1 MQCILLF
8 FQHLY
13 TSSPFSEP
21 ISLEMREVGP
31 EEIPK
36 RPEMRDVN
44 LPGSNSGSNGAIN
57 DHVSVRS
64 SATPPGL
71 LWLVGPVIAAILL
84 TAALILLFV
93 VKK

>member
-1 MQCILLF
+1 
-8 FQHLY
+8 
-13 TSSPFSEP
+13 
-21 ISLEMREVGP
+21 MREVGP
-31 EEIPK
+31 EEVPK
-36 RPEMRDVN
+36 RPELRDMN
-44 LPGSNSGSNGAIN
+44 LPTNTGSSGITN

>member
-1 MQCILLF
+1 
-8 FQHLY
+8 
-13 TSSPFSEP
+13 
-21 ISLEMREVGP
+21 MREVGP
-31 EEIPK
+31 EEVPK
-36 RPEMRDVN
+36 RPELRDN
-44 LPGSNSGSNGAIN
+44 FPSNPGSNGQSN

>member
-1 MQCILLF
+1 
-8 FQHLY
+8 
-13 TSSPFSEP
+13 
-21 ISLEMREVGP
+21 MREVDP

-36 RPEMRDVN
+36 RPELRGDMN
-44 LPGSNSGSNGAIN
+44 LPGNTGSSGTVN

>member
-1 MQCILLF
+1 M
-8 FQHLY
+8 Y

-31 EEIPK
+31 EEVPK
-36 RPEMRDVN
+36 RPELRDMN
-44 LPGSNSGSNGAIN
+44 LPSNTGSSGTSN

>member
-1 MQCILLF
+1 
-8 FQHLY
+8 
-13 TSSPFSEP
+13 
-21 ISLEMREVGP
+21 MREVGP
-31 EEIPK
+31 EEVPIK
-36 RPEMRDVN
+36 PEIGDTYLPSN
-44 LPGSNSGSNGAIN
+44 PGSSGSSN
-57 DHVSVRS
+57 DHVSVKS

>member
-1 MQCILLF
+1 
-8 FQHLY
+8 
-13 TSSPFSEP
+13 
-21 ISLEMREVGP
+21 MREVGP
-31 EEIPK
+31 EEVPK
-36 RPEMRDVN
+36 RPELRDNMN
-44 LPGSNSGSNGAIN
+44 LPTNTGSSGTSN

>member
-1 MQCILLF
+1 M
-8 FQHLY
+8 QHLY

-31 EEIPK
+31 EEVPK
-36 RPEMRDVN
+36 RPELRDMN
-44 LPGSNSGSNGAIN
+44 LPTNTGSSGSSN

-71 LWLVGPVIAAILL
+71 LWLVGPVIAALL